1 MKPARAGATES
12 KTVDVRLLADTSR
25 DLPEL
30 RRRLKAVW
38 LVMPPLRDRRE
49 DIRDMARF
57 FRDKFNARYGQNGEL
72 TESAG
77 RALSYRRWSSLIGV
91 FRRATVYAD
100 PITSLT
106 VASFAPPAHI
116 SSMAEREPASLSAA
130 IASVT
135 TVTSPI
141 FISAR
146 AA

>member
-1 MKPARAGATES
+1 
-12 KTVDVRLLADTSR
+12 
-25 DLPEL
+25 
-30 RRRLKAVW
+30 
-38 LVMPPLRDRRE
+38 MPPLRDRRE
-49 DIRDMARF
+49 DIHDMARF

-72 TESAG
+72 TESGLDRLLKYDWRGNVRQLRDVVDRLFFARG
-77 RALSYRRWSSLIGV
+77 ANRRCRFVERDRG

-100 PITSLT
+100 PITSRT
-106 VASFAPPAHI
+106 VARFAPPAHI